1 MKTLSL
7 VLGLL
12 ITTSAFAQTATKL
25 ECGFQYGEEMKG
37 KSVKIEKGEAE
48 FTTLDVK
55 IGNMLFEASADFE
68 QIQIYAVNE
77 KTGIDLA
84 VSGNDRATLQLQGN
98 KADKNT
104 IGAVCVRR

>member
-1 MKTLSL
+1 MKTFMIALSL
-7 VLGLL
+7 LM
-12 ITTSAFAQTATKL
+12 TSTVFAADLKL
-25 ECGFQYGEEMKG
+25 ECGFQYGDTMKG
-37 KSVKIEKGEAE
+37 KSVKIQKGEVE

-55 IGNMLFEASADFE
+55 IGNMLFEASANFE
-68 QIQIYAVNE
+68 EIQIYALNE